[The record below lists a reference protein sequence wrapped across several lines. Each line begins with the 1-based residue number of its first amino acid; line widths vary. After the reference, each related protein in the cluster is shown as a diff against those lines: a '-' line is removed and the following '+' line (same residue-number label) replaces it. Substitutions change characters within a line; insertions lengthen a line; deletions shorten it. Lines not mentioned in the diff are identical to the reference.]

1 MKYIVIILLLIFFPI
16 FLFFPETVINVY
28 PTGKMQTSGL
38 YIKKG
43 DLLKFEVSGE
53 WTLWDKYKP
62 VGGEGHQFVAN
73 EYGNWGT
80 LLGKIGN
87 GGIFIIGK
95 GKEITSKD
103 EGVLYLFPNKGV
115 YKVENQNGS
124 LSVKINGG
132 VPINDFKNQ
141 LSASGVQIS
150 FNPKDKIVITDL
162 FVESGDKIEIFA
174 FGEWTMWDGI
184 YQEVGPEGHEFS
196 ANGILWGKL
205 YGGIG
210 TSYGEFVEIFPIGE
224 KTQFVVTKSGI
235 ISLFPYLDNYS
246 SNEKGNL
253 EIFIKGA
260 RKVSNTDIEKI
271 DKDIKQRVEAQV
283 LAKINEVR
291 TIASLPRVE
300 IDPILSQSASD
311 HAKYLILNNKFTRE
325 QNTGDINFTGAT
337 LEDRLNN
344 LGYKRA
350 SKEMF
355 CQTDNALDSIDLFM
369 NTVYHRLRLLNP
381 DLKYL
386 GYGTYKSK
394 DKEIHVF
401 DFGYLNENEEKF
413 RWDVIFY
420 PANNST
426 EIKTN
431 WSGDEN
437 PDPLPLGTQKP
448 LGYPVTIVFKDKV
461 NSVSKAELID
471 ETGNKINSF
480 IITPINDINNKD
492 FNAVIIVPKEV
503 LKDNTKYVVIVKVNL
518 GKENIEK
525 DYSWSF
531 ITEFEKKNK

>member
-1 MKYIVIILLLIFFPI
+1 MKYIVIIMILIIYPI
-16 FLFFPETVINVY
+16 FMIFPETVINVY

-38 YIKKG
+38 YVKKG
-43 DLLKFEVSGE
+43 DVIKFEVSGE

-62 VGGEGHQFVAN
+62 VGGEGHQFIAN
-73 EYGNWGT
+73 EYGNWGA

-87 GGIFIIGK
+87 GQSFVIGK
-95 GKEITSKD
+95 SKEITSQD
-103 EGVLYLFPNKGV
+103 EGVLYLYPNKGL
-115 YKVENQNGS
+115 YKLENQSGS

-132 VPINDFKNQ
+132 LPITDFKNQ
-141 LSASGVQIS
+141 LTTNGIKVS

-162 FVESGDKIEIFA
+162 FVESGDKIDIYA

-196 ANGILWGKL
+196 TNGIPWGKL

-210 TSYGEFVEIFPIGE
+210 TSYGEFTEIFPIGE
-224 KTQFVVTKSGI
+224 KTQFVVTKNGV
-235 ISLFPYLDNYS
+235 ISLFPYIDNYS
-246 SNEKGNL
+246 ANEKGNL

-260 RKVSNTDIEKI
+260 RNASNTDKEKI
-271 DKDIKQRVEAQV
+271 DKDIKQRIEIQV
-283 LAKINEVR
+283 LTKINEIR
-291 TIASLPRVE
+291 TLASLPRVE

-325 QNTGDINFTGAT
+325 ENKGDVNFTGAT
-337 LEDRLNN
+337 LEERLNI
-344 LGYKRA
+344 LGYKRP

-355 CQTDNALDSIDLFM
+355 CQADKATDTIDLFM

-386 GYGTYKSK
+386 GYGTYKLK
-394 DKEIHVF
+394 DNEIHVI

-413 RWDVIFY
+413 KWEVIFY

-431 WSGDEN
+431 WSGEEN

-448 LGYPVTIVFKDKV
+448 LGYPVSIVFKEKI
-461 NSVSKAELID
+461 NNVSKAELID

-480 IITPINDINNKD
+480 IITPLNDINNKN

-503 LKDNTKYVVIVKVNL
+503 LKNNIKYVVIVNVNL
-518 GKENIEK
+518 GKDKVEK

>member
-1 MKYIVIILLLIFFPI
+1 MKYILTIILLLFFSI
-16 FLFFPETVINVY
+16 FLLFSETVINVY
-28 PTGKMQTSGL
+28 PTGKMQASGL

-87 GGIFIIGK
+87 GGVFLIGK
-95 GKEITSKD
+95 GKEITSRD

-115 YKVENQNGS
+115 YKAENQSGN

-132 VPINDFKNQ
+132 LPINDFKNQ
-141 LSASGVQIS
+141 LIASGVQIS
-150 FNPKDKIVITDL
+150 FNPKDKVIITDL
-162 FVESGDKIEIFA
+162 FVESGDKIEIYA

-184 YQEVGPEGHEFS
+184 YQEVGPGGHEFNS
-196 ANGILWGKL
+196 NGIPWGKL

-210 TSYGEFVEIFPIGE
+210 TSYGEFTEIFPIGE
-224 KTQFVVTKSGI
+224 KTQLVVTKSGI
-235 ISLFPYLDNYS
+235 ISLFPYLDNYI

-260 RKVSNTDIEKI
+260 RKASSTDKEKI
-271 DKDIKQRVEAQV
+271 DKYIKLQIEVQV
-283 LAKINEVR
+283 LSKINEIR

-311 HAKYLILNNKFTRE
+311 HAKYLILNNKFTRDE
-325 QNTGDINFTGAT
+325 NSSDINFTGAT
-337 LEDRLNN
+337 LEERLNN
-344 LGYKRA
+344 LGYKRP

-355 CQTDNALDSIDLFM
+355 CQTENAIDSLDLFM

-401 DFGYLNENEEKF
+401 DFGYLNENEEKL
-413 RWDVIFY
+413 RWDAIFY
-420 PANNST
+420 PANNAT
-426 EIKTN
+426 EIKMS
-431 WSGDEN
+431 WSGEEN
-437 PDPLPLGTQKP
+437 PDPLPLGAQKP
-448 LGYPVTIVFKDKV
+448 LGSPISIVFKEKI
-461 NSVSKAELID
+461 NSVLKVELID
-471 ETGNKINSF
+471 EAGNKINSF
-480 IITPINDINNKD
+480 IITPMNDINNKD

-503 LKDNTKYVVIVKVNL
+503 LKNNNKYIVIVKANL
-518 GKENIEK
+518 GKDNIEK

-531 ITEFEKKNK
+531 ITELEKKNK